1 MEPTLRSLFDQS
13 LFADLHRRGM
23 SCEVICVANGCT
35 DRTPEVAAQLFQELA
50 AQHPHRASLELR
62 VANIVERGKV
72 NAWNQ
77 YVHQLSARSASVLF
91 MMDADIIIHCRETL
105 ANMLATLEAD
115 PEAAVAVDLP
125 RKNIAQKKRKSLAER
140 LSLAAS
146 RMTLAAEGQLC
157 GQLYSIRAN
166 MARSIYLPK
175 DLAACEDGLIKIL
188 VCTDL
193 LAHPSWPKRIR
204 VAPEAEHTFEAYT
217 TPRAVLKNQKRQI
230 MGQTILHVLVDQ
242 YLGSHWRGDRPNL
255 AAFLKAK
262 DDDDPPWLKR
272 LVREHL
278 QNTRWSWQL
287 YPGLVRNRFQR
298 LGRLKPL
305 RRLACLPAAVAGCCA
320 TLTASVLAYR
330 ALKSGCIDYWPKAQ
344 RSGLETTE
352 PTAEPR
358 CLNHA

>member
-1 MEPTLRSLFDQS
+1 MTPDSAAKSNPPAVSVAIFAWNEEGSLEPTLRSLFDQS

-204 VAPEAEHTFEAYT
+204 VAPEAEHTFE
-217 TPRAVLKNQKRQI
+217 
-230 MGQTILHVLVDQ
+230 
-242 YLGSHWRGDRPNL
+242 
-255 AAFLKAK
+255 
-262 DDDDPPWLKR
+262 
-272 LVREHL
+272 
-278 QNTRWSWQL
+278 
-287 YPGLVRNRFQR
+287 
-298 LGRLKPL
+298 
-305 RRLACLPAAVAGCCA
+305 
-320 TLTASVLAYR
+320 
-330 ALKSGCIDYWPKAQ
+330 
-344 RSGLETTE
+344 
-352 PTAEPR
+352 
-358 CLNHA
+358 